1 MRIVLVCQRYYP
13 EIGGIET
20 HAKEV
25 SERLVKKGHDVEVVC
40 TDPTGKL
47 KKNEVINGVRVTR
60 FRSLA
65 YKDAFFFAPQIY
77 FYLRSRSY
85 DCVHIHNY
93 HALSALFAILAC
105 RDFIFTPH
113 YHGGS
118 ASKIKSLLHK
128 PYRMLGSY
136 IFGKARKIVC
146 VSKFEMALLKKHFR
160 LGNEKLVHIP
170 NGLNME
176 EFRDIKPMKKD
187 NKTILY
193 VGRLEKYKGVQYTIN
208 ALTKLPGYRFEIIG
222 RGPYQKELQ
231 MFADK
236 LAVNDRIDW
245 LYDLDRSELLS
256 YYKSADVFVHLSRFE
271 AYGITVAEALAS
283 GTSCI
288 VAEGSAL
295 SDFID
300 GDGCIGVKYPIDII
314 TLAGIIKSRKKIAPR
329 EMPDWENVTSELIK
343 IYGDTR

>member
-20 HAKEV
+20 HAKEI

-93 HALSALFAILAC
+93 HAFPALFAILAC
-105 RDFIFTPH
+105 RDFVFTPH

-118 ASKIKSLLHK
+118 SSKVKSLLHK
-128 PYRMLGSY
+128 PYRLLGGF
-136 IFGKARKIVC
+136 IFRKARKIIC
-146 VSKFEMALLKKHFR
+146 VSKFEMTLLKKHFNI
-160 LGNEKLVHIP
+160 GDEKLVHIP
-170 NGLNME
+170 NGLNRE

-187 NKTILY
+187 QKTILY
-193 VGRLEKYKGVQYTIN
+193 VGRLEKYKGVQYIIS
-208 ALTKLPGYRFEIIG
+208 ALTVLSGYRFEIIG
-222 RGPYQKELQ
+222 RGPYEKELQ
-231 MFADK
+231 MLAEK

-245 LYDLDRSELLS
+245 LCGLNRKELLS

-271 AYGITVAEALAS
+271 AYGITVAEALAC

-300 GDGCIGVKYPIDII
+300 GEGCVGVRYPIDIK
-314 TLAGIIKSRKKIAPR
+314 TLAGIITSRKKITPR
-329 EMPDWENVTSELIK
+329 EMPDWETVTSELIAL
-343 IYGDTR
+343 YGDKR